1 MRVFREVEK
10 LLTVISHLMEF
21 LDGES
26 SGVGNA
32 GVKHVS
38 ISQ

>member
-10 LLTVISHLMEF
+10 VLTVISHLMEF
-21 LDGES
+21 PDGES
-26 SGVGNA
+26 DGVGDA

-38 ISQ
+38 TSQ